1 MINKILSVI
10 ILVSFLSACKEND
23 TFIRELPE
31 EPEAIADM
39 IAATPLFMETAAILK
54 EMSFKMLSAVHDG
67 ADEFTQAELTMLDTD
82 DENLEELLVSKNF
95 KNAHELAELKIKS
108 NVLRRKMVA
117 ELTQIKFEIGDDKFS
132 KVDAFISSKYGHLY
146 KVSFDQA
153 LTLVNKKQ

>member
-82 DENLEELLVSKNF
+82 DENLEELGAN
-95 KNAHELAELKIKS
+95 
-108 NVLRRKMVA
+108 
-117 ELTQIKFEIGDDKFS
+117 QI
-132 KVDAFISSKYGHLY
+132 V
-146 KVSFDQA
+146 V
-153 LTLVNKKQ
+153 